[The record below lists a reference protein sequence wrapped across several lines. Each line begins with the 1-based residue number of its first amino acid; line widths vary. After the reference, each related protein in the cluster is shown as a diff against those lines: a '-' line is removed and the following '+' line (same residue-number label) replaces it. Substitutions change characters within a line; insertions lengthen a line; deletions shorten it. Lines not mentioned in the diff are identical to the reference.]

1 MEWLLITQILTAIL
15 LVISESL
22 GLAPVQVNG
31 ILHALLRLISEQVN
45 KDETTN
51 KSEL

>member
-1 MEWLLITQILTAIL
+1 MEWLLITQILTGLL

-31 ILHALLRLISEQVN
+31 ILHAILSLINEHMN
-45 KDETTN
+45 KDE
-51 KSEL
+51 L